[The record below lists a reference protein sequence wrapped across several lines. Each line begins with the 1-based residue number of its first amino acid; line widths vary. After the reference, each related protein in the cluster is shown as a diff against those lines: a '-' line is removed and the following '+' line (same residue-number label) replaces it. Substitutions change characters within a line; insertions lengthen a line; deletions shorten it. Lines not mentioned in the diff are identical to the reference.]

1 MHTVRR
7 ALVQSNRDIGL
18 VDLMQIGGA
27 SAEDLEWCTR
37 NGLETSSDLQ
47 YISAA
52 HIPKGGAL
60 ESLWKELQ
68 GQPSG
73 MVTAILQEKKHTH
86 QAAAERSLQK
96 RVKPHLWLP
105 SKRQRQATEP
115 TTVSRDEQLR
125 LDAAAAVVDLSWS
138 WVPLSHGLGHE
149 VPEFMAVRRRAAQTK
164 ALASAFEANLMHG
177 AVKAWRQ
184 LEAWFQAQQVTM
196 PDQMWPSVFVE
207 DFLQH
212 INEKSGGAT
221 ALATYYRLKWLVRR
235 ARAPLGIEDVQPP
248 VVAAQGKS
256 FAQQRPALEPAMV
269 WELLDDFSRR
279 LKTRDKAIVQ
289 SSVAV
294 VSAFT
299 PIRYAHVSRSV
310 PL

>member
-1 MHTVRR
+1 MRR
-7 ALVQSNRDIGL
+7 ALVQGNRDIGL
-18 VDLMQIGGA
+18 VNLMQIGEA
-27 SAEDLEWCTR
+27 SAEDLEWCTLNR
-37 NGLETSSDLQ
+37 VETSSDLQ

-52 HIPKGGAL
+52 HTPKGRTL
-60 ESLWKELQ
+60 ERLWKKLQ
-68 GQPSG
+68 RQPSG
-73 MVTAILQEKKHTH
+73 IVASILQEEKRTH
-86 QAAAERSLQK
+86 QAALETSLQK
-96 RVKPHLWLP
+96 RVKPRLWLQ
-105 SKRQRQATEP
+105 SKRQRVTAEP

-125 LDAAAAVVDLSWS
+125 MDAAAAVVDLSWS
-138 WVPLSHGLGHE
+138 WAPLSHGLGHD
-149 VPEFMAVRRRAAQTK
+149 VPEFTTARRRAAQTK
-164 ALASAFEANLMHG
+164 ALATAFEANLTHG

-184 LEAWFQAQQVTM
+184 LEAWFQAQHVTM

-212 INEKSGGAT
+212 VNEKSGGAT

-256 FAQQRPALEPAMV
+256 FAHQRPALEPAMV
-269 WELLDDFSRR
+269 WELLDDFNRR
-279 LKTRDKAIVQ
+279 LKARDKAIVQ

-299 PIRYAHVSRSV
+299 PIRYAHVNRSV